1 MKMKVING
9 GGLQNQPEFCD
20 TRFSRVGLH
29 QRLTTT
35 CDTSIPPFDAKGA
48 LRAIAMLPSRERD
61 FSALINDILKI
72 NDTFFYPASLL
83 SMLLVDENGQP
94 TQSLNA
100 TIRSGLFRTLDDWD
114 TENKEGIAHY
124 VLHKMPKSTLL
135 LNFSDVTGQFPHSYW
150 EIPRSYFEDD
160 FLELDYDNYH
170 TYIMS
175 LLGKEKPEFFQGSLL
190 HKELPISVEARNKN
204 TAPVC
209 SAVVARLKFDN
220 KLLGLLVIGTPAFQ
234 NFSPYGGVLTM
245 MDLKS
250 FMLFVDSI
258 SNSLYNILYNPR
270 N

>member
-1 MKMKVING
+1 MKVING
-9 GGLQNQPEFCD
+9 GGLQNQPEFCN

-35 CDTSIPPFDAKGA
+35 GDTSIPPFDAKGV
-48 LRAIAMLPSRERD
+48 LHAIAMLPGRERNLA
-61 FSALINDILKI
+61 ALINDILRI

-83 SMLLVDENGQP
+83 SMLLADENGRP

-100 TIRSGLFRTLDDWD
+100 TLLSGLFRTLEEWE
-114 TENKEGIAHY
+114 TENKEGIAYY
-124 VLHKMPKSTLL
+124 VLYKMPESSLL

-160 FLELDYDNYH
+160 FLELDNDNYH
-170 TYIMS
+170 RYIMS
-175 LLGKEKPEFFQGSLL
+175 LLGKKKPEFFQGQLL
-190 HKELPISVEARNKN
+190 HKELPVAVEARNPS

-220 KLLGLLVIGTPAFQ
+220 KLLGLLVIGTPSFQ
-234 NFSPYGGVLTM
+234 NFSPYGLVPSM
-245 MDLKS
+245 MDLKP
-250 FMLFVDSI
+250 FMMFVDSI
-258 SNSLYNILYNPR
+258 SNSLYNILYNPK